1 LPFEIA
7 WFTHSRFLNLLSM
20 QYRNSLRTFF
30 ISLIFLCFACN
41 LFGQTQNQKIE
52 IFTKVWGFLKYHHP
66 AVASGKMDWDSI
78 YVNKLPII
86 EKTTSDKELNKQL
99 LAIIDNLGPI
109 QKTQPVAL
117 PDSLFNIN
125 HNLNWIT
132 TSKLLNL
139 ELKNRLN
146 EIYKYRNQGENKYI
160 KLKYETA
167 DYDGEKKYENMQF
180 PDQNYRLLFL
190 ARFWNAINYFAPYKY
205 LIGED
210 WDFVLKRF
218 IPKMLSSNNT
228 ITYYKTLLQLA
239 VSLHDGH
246 SLLTITG
253 DDNPITNTVFGKY
266 TAPVFI
272 DIINN
277 TVVVRKL
284 ANDTLCLEAGIKK
297 GDIILAI
304 DDEPVTQK
312 MNVLKQY
319 TSTSN
324 DERRDY
330 DLSTSLFNT
339 NNQYQRLKIK
349 RGNQIF
355 TVNVKCILASARY
368 WVDLFNYI
376 TDEQGYK
383 SIDNSIAYIY
393 ASSIYGANVD
403 KMKALIKSKKAV
415 IFDVRNYPNSDTFY
429 NIFDIFLPKPTA
441 IDIEL
446 QILTDNP
453 GYFKWIKIPKIGNIN
468 PNTYQ
473 GKVIILVD
481 ERTQSQ
487 GEYSAMALQTIPNSV
502 TIGSQTAGGDGVKTY
517 VPMGGK
523 LTLSYSGYGI
533 YYPDKAQTQRVG
545 VKIDVPV
552 KKTVESVIKNQDLIL
567 QEALKYLK
575 EKGID

>member
-1 LPFEIA
+1 
-7 WFTHSRFLNLLSM
+7 M
-20 QYRNSLRTFF
+20 QYQNSLKIFF

-78 YVNKLPII
+78 YVNKLPEI
-86 EKTTSDKELNKQL
+86 EKTTTDIELNKQL
-99 LAIIDNLGPI
+99 LAIIDNLGSI
-109 QKTQPVAL
+109 QKTQPVAP
-117 PDSLFNIN
+117 PDSLFNTN

-160 KLKYETA
+160 KLKYSTA

-190 ARFWNAINYFAPYKY
+190 ARFWNIINYFAPYKY

-210 WDFVLKRF
+210 WNAVLSRF
-218 IPKMLSSNNT
+218 IPKILSADST
-228 ITYYKTLLQLA
+228 VTYYKALLQLT

-246 SLLTITG
+246 SQLTITG
-253 DDNPITNTVFGKY
+253 DDNPITSLIFGKY
-266 TAPVFI
+266 TSPIFI
-272 DIINN
+272 DIINK

-284 ANDTLCLEAGIKK
+284 VNDTLCYEAGINK

-304 DDEPVTQK
+304 DDKPVIQK

-319 TSTSN
+319 ISASN
-324 DERRDY
+324 HERRDY

-339 NNQYQRLKIK
+339 NSQYQRLKIK
-349 RGNQIF
+349 RGSKIS
-355 TVNVKCILASARY
+355 TVNVKCILTSTRY

-376 TDEQGYK
+376 IDEQGYK
-383 SIDNSIAYIY
+383 SIGNSIAYIY
-393 ASSIYGANVD
+393 ASSIWGANVD

-429 NIFDIFLPKPTA
+429 NIFDIFLSKPTA

-446 QILTDNP
+446 QMLTDNP
-453 GYFKWIKIPKIGNIN
+453 GYFKWNKVPKIGNIN

-502 TIGSQTAGGDGVKTY
+502 TIGSRTAGGDGVVTE

-523 LTLSYSGYGI
+523 LNISYSGYGI
-533 YYPDKAQTQRVG
+533 YYPNKAQTQRVG
-545 VKIDVPV
+545 VKIDIPI
-552 KKTVESVIKNQDLIL
+552 KKTVASVIKDQDLIL

-575 EKGID
+575 INGID

>member
-1 LPFEIA
+1 
-7 WFTHSRFLNLLSM
+7 
-20 QYRNSLRTFF
+20 
-30 ISLIFLCFACN
+30 
-41 LFGQTQNQKIE
+41 
-52 IFTKVWGFLKYHHP
+52 
-66 AVASGKMDWDSI
+66 
-78 YVNKLPII
+78 
-86 EKTTSDKELNKQL
+86 LNKQL
-99 LAIIDNLGPI
+99 LSIIDNLGPI

-117 PDSLFNIN
+117 PDSLFTTN

-132 TSKLLNL
+132 ASKLLNL

-160 KLKYETA
+160 KLKYSTA

-210 WDFVLKRF
+210 WNNILSRF
-218 IPKMLSSNNT
+218 IPTMLSSNNT
-228 ITYYKTLLQLA
+228 LTYYKTLLQLT

-246 SLLTITG
+246 CILTIAG
-253 DDNPITNTVFGKY
+253 DDRSITSMVFGKY
-266 TAPVFI
+266 TAPIFI
-272 DIINN
+272 DIINK
-277 TVVVRKL
+277 TVVIRKL
-284 ANDTLCLEAGIKK
+284 ANDTLCREAGIEK
-297 GDIILAI
+297 GDIVLAI
-304 DDEPVTQK
+304 DDEPVIQK
-312 MNVLKQY
+312 INRLKQY
-319 TSTSN
+319 VSASN
-324 DERRDY
+324 DERRGY
-330 DLSTSLFNT
+330 DLSTKLFDT
-339 NNQYQRLKIK
+339 NKHYQRLKIK

-355 TVNVKCILASARY
+355 TVNVKCILTSVRY

-376 TDEQGYK
+376 NDEQGYK
-383 SIDNSIAYIY
+383 PIGNSIAYIY
-393 ASSIYGANVD
+393 ASSIWGANVD
-403 KMKALIKSKKAV
+403 KMKALIKSKNAV

-446 QILTDNP
+446 QMLTDNP
-453 GYFKWIKIPKIGNIN
+453 GYFKWIKVPKIGNIN

-502 TIGSQTAGGDGVKTY
+502 TIGSQTAGGDGVVTY

-523 LTLSYSGYGI
+523 LNISYSGYGV
-533 YYPDKAQTQRVG
+533 YYPNKAQTQRVG

-552 KKTVESVIKNQDLIL
+552 KRTVESIIKNQDLLL
-567 QEALKYLK
+567 QKALKYLK
-575 EKGID
+575 EKGIN